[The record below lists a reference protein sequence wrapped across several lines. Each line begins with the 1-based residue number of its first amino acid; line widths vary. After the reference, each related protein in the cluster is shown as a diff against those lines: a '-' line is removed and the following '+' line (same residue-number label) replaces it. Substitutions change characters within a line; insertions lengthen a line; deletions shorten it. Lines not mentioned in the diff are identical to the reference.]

1 MDIETLRIF
10 CHDTFAMMWQI
21 FPLKNPLWSISV
33 KMYVRYR
40 KLEIKKE
47 IPKEIPESQN
57 KK

>member
-47 IPKEIPESQN
+47 IPK
-57 KK
+57 